1 MSAINFP
8 PSPQVNDVYSI
19 NGYSWQWDGTV
30 WRGYNSAFHDTT
42 NASNIVS
49 GVLSASLGGAGY
61 TNGLLKANGS
71 GHVSAAVAKTDYAPA
86 TYATTILAGDGVGG
100 FSNVT
105 VGTGLSYYSGV
116 LTNTV
121 TAASGP
127 QGIQGIQ
134 GITGVQGTAGFVGS
148 NGSQGIQGIQGTTG
162 SQGTAGFVG
171 SNGSQGTQGI
181 QGYQGITGAAGQS
194 SSYYNYLTY
203 TGSTSGDPGSGHILW
218 NNAVHA
224 SATALDIS
232 FLTSTSVDITVFLG
246 LLKDQDRLTIQ
257 DSDNSPSYQ
266 TWKVNG
272 TPTKYSTY
280 IQVPVT
286 LISSGGEG
294 STSFGSEDQII
305 LIISNVGNQGIQGS
319 TGTQGITGAQGVQG
333 IQGQAIQGIQGITGS
348 QGIQGSAGAVGNQG
362 IQGIQGTQ
370 GIQGIQG
377 QAIQGTTGLTG
388 PIGYQ
393 GVQGI
398 QGTTGSQGTQGIQG
412 ITGSQGIQGI
422 QGTTGSNGSQGI
434 QGIQGQAIQG
444 TTGAQ
449 GSQGIQGIQGIQG
462 NGGSSGAQ
470 GTSGASI
477 LGTTNTW
484 TGASNTFNNTIIAGS
499 AQINNGTALID
510 LNSTTRLKIN
520 SISTNNSVEF
530 WKDSTPSYAASI
542 GLAPAGITTPQSA
555 LVFTGYPS
563 GSWVEQM
570 RLTSGGNLGLG
581 TNNPSLA
588 SGGTGL
594 QITNSTYTQAR
605 LSSSGSSAGLE
616 FNPSS
621 AHNWEFQATNDPSFI
636 LYDRGAGKY
645 RFVVRGDTGN
655 TTIGYNSA
663 GDAGYNLYVPGNI
676 GTNGIIYDNANTA
689 YYVQPSSFSNLL
701 TLRVGNR
708 IVRQTTT
715 IDMSNTS
722 TYSTSN
728 FYPVTIQLDPAYTTR
743 IRIEN
748 ALSSNVPSWSAHP
761 SGFTLILD
769 WEVNGY
775 GWGTSPVLRRIHSYV
790 EAWTNSTICGGI
802 SQLGTSSEE
811 VVWLRGGG
819 QYYFSVSGLYNNT
832 GLAIPIPHS
841 TTYTAQSGVGTAAV
855 SSTAFNNP
863 YQAVSGVGLGCYS
876 FYAVNYYDQNN
887 SYYLQPGGTS
897 SLNAAN
903 FAGAISFP
911 GGSTIATNGDINSRR
926 SNGTSG
932 VYYFASN
939 GSNYLYYDGTGYIFG
954 SGGSFVTVSGD
965 IRATGNITAYYSD
978 ERLKDIEGN
987 IPNALDKVRSLNG
1000 FYYTANDTAVALGYK
1015 KKRELGVSAQEVE
1028 KILPELIEIAPISQK
1043 KSSPNEDEAVDT
1055 NIPEYKTLDY
1065 GRLVPLLIEAIK
1077 ELTARVEQLENSSSN
1092 K

>member
-1 MSAINFP
+1 MALDFP
-8 PSPQVNDVYSI
+8 NSPT
-19 NGYSWQWDGTV
+19 NGQTFTSGGRIWTWSSTQNSWQSNTGTQGTQGV
-30 WRGYNSAFHDTT
+30 QGLQGTQGIQGAQGAGGTIAYWGSFYDTT
-42 NASNIVS
+42 NQTAANTTTAYPVNIGSYDPNSNGVQINNGNQVYFVHGATYNIQFSIQFANTDSAVGNSEVWFRKNGTDIPAS
-49 GVLSASLGGAGY
+49 AGEIAIPSKHGS
-61 TNGLLKANGS
+61 TNGLMLASYNL
-71 GHVSAAVAKTDYAPA
+71 VLA
-86 TYATTILAGDGVGG
+86 LNAGDYLQLMWRVDSTSVTIQTLAAGTNPVYPVSPGVILTATQ
-100 FSNVT
+100 VT
-105 VGTGLSYYSGV
+105 YTQVGPQGTQGIQGNQGITGAQGIQGI
-116 LTNTV
+116 TGAQGIQGITG
-121 TAASGP
+121 TQGITGAQGIQGIQGASV

-134 GITGVQGTAGFVGS
+134 GISGTNGVQGIQGIQGTQGTQGITGAQGIQGIQGSYGNQGIQGIQGTSIQGTQGIQGIQGLTGIQGTAGFVGS
-148 NGSQGIQGIQGTTG
+148 NGSQGIQGIQG
-162 SQGTAGFVG
+162 
-171 SNGSQGTQGI
+171 
-181 QGYQGITGAAGQS
+181 
-194 SSYYNYLTY
+194 Y
-203 TGSTSGDPGSGHILW
+203 TGP
-218 NNAVHA
+218 
-224 SATALDIS
+224 
-232 FLTSTSVDITVFLG
+232 
-246 LLKDQDRLTIQ
+246 
-257 DSDNSPSYQ
+257 
-266 TWKVNG
+266 
-272 TPTKYSTY
+272 
-280 IQVPVT
+280 
-286 LISSGGEG
+286 
-294 STSFGSEDQII
+294 
-305 LIISNVGNQGIQGS
+305 
-319 TGTQGITGAQGVQG
+319 
-333 IQGQAIQGIQGITGS
+333 
-348 QGIQGSAGAVGNQG
+348 
-362 IQGIQGTQ
+362 
-370 GIQGIQG
+370 
-377 QAIQGTTGLTG
+377 
-388 PIGYQ
+388 
-393 GVQGI
+393 
-398 QGTTGSQGTQGIQG
+398 
-412 ITGSQGIQGI
+412 
-422 QGTTGSNGSQGI
+422 
-434 QGIQGQAIQG
+434 QG
-444 TTGAQ
+444 TTGA
-449 GSQGIQGIQGIQG
+449 GT
-462 NGGSSGAQ
+462 Q

-499 AQINNGTALID
+499 AQINNGAALID

-663 GDAGYNLYVPGNI
+663 VDVGYNLYVPGNI

-748 ALSSNVPSWSAHP
+748 ALSSNVPSWSTHP

-769 WEVNGY
+769 WEVNGS
-775 GWGTSPVLRRIHSYV
+775 GWGTSPVLRRIHSYA
-790 EAWTNSTICGGI
+790 EAFTNSTICGGI

-841 TTYTAQSGVGTAAV
+841 TTYTAQTGVGTAAV
-855 SSTAFNNP
+855 SSTAINNP
-863 YQAVSGVGLGCYS
+863 YQAVSGGGLGCYS

-911 GGSTIATNGDINSRR
+911 GGSSISTIGDINSRR
-926 SNGTSG
+926 SNGTGG

-939 GSNYLYYDGTGYIFG
+939 GQNYLYFDGTNYQLN
-954 SGGSFVTVSGD
+954 GGSTLAVAGAIT
-965 IRATGNITAYYSD
+965 ATGNITAYYSD

-1043 KSSPNEDEAVDT
+1043 KSSPNEDEVVDT